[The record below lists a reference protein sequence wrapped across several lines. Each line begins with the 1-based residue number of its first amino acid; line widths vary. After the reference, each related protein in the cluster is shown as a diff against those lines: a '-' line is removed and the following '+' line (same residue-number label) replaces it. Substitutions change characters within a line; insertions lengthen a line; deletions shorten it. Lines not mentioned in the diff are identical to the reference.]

1 MKGKLGYL
9 ISGICAVGV
18 ITYGIYLAVTFNNKE
33 NEESKETSLYEDNIN
48 LESNSENNLKFYN
61 SLSKDEKIK
70 IARELFNDYIN
81 ENRTD
86 WSIVKSQNLKRE
98 PVICLTDYRI
108 NDIDIESQDI
118 HNFTVSV
125 SYDIQY
131 TNESDMWVAGNGE
144 LKDNNWVVDKFA
156 VVDITQI
163 NDKYVIT
170 NIGTG

>member
-1 MKGKLGYL
+1 MNGRLGYL

-33 NEESKETSLYEDNIN
+33 NEESKETSSYENNIN

-61 SLSKDEKIK
+61 PLSKDEKIK

-118 HNFTVSV
+118 HNFIVSV
-125 SYDIQY
+125 SYDVQY

>member
-1 MKGKLGYL
+1 MNGKLGYL

-33 NEESKETSLYEDNIN
+33 NEESKETSSYEDNIN
-48 LESNSENNLKFYN
+48 LENNSENNLKFYDP
-61 SLSKDEKIK
+61 LSKDEKIK
-70 IARELFNDYIN
+70 IARELFDYYIN

-108 NDIDIESQDI
+108 NDIDIESQDLY
-118 HNFTVSV
+118 NFTVSV
-125 SYDIQY
+125 LYDIQY
-131 TNESDMWVAGNGE
+131 TNESNMWVAGNGE
-144 LKDNNWVVDKFA
+144 LKDNNWIVNKIA
-156 VVDITQI
+156 LVDITQI
-163 NDKYVIT
+163 NDKCVIT

>member
-1 MKGKLGYL
+1 MNGKLEYL

-33 NEESKETSLYEDNIN
+33 NEESKETSSYEDNIN
-48 LESNSENNLKFYN
+48 LENNSENNLKFYDP
-61 SLSKDEKIK
+61 LSKDEKIK
-70 IARELFNDYIN
+70 IARELFDYYIN

-108 NDIDIESQDI
+108 NDIDIESQDLY
-118 HNFTVSV
+118 NFTVSV
-125 SYDIQY
+125 LYDIQY
-131 TNESDMWVAGNGE
+131 TNESNMWVAGNGE
-144 LKDNNWVVDKFA
+144 LKDNNWIVNKIA
-156 VVDITQI
+156 LVDITQI
-163 NDKYVIT
+163 NDKCVIT

>member
-1 MKGKLGYL
+1 MNGKLGYL

-33 NEESKETSLYEDNIN
+33 NEESKETSSYEDNIN
-48 LESNSENNLKFYN
+48 LENNSENNLKFYDP
-61 SLSKDEKIK
+61 LSKDEKIK
-70 IARELFNDYIN
+70 IARELFDDYIN

-108 NDIDIESQDI
+108 NDIDIESQDFYK
-118 HNFTVSV
+118 FTVSV

-131 TNESDMWVAGNGE
+131 TNESNMWVAGNGE
-144 LKDNNWVVDKFA
+144 LKDNNWIVNKIA
-156 VVDITQI
+156 LVDITQI
-163 NDKYVIT
+163 NDKCVIT

>member
-70 IARELFNDYIN
+70 IARELFDDYIN